1 MEQKIF
7 RSSKNF
13 YQSIPFYSNS
23 IFSAHHRLALIAM
36 AFDVCHNIPTYSSV
50 LVSNGDSVAL
60 MIVVFCKPSSDV
72 CFLPIVVEEQYIMC
86 RFDYPMYPNV
96 FINVNPLVQQPFAA
110 VWKQKNKNWRQRRQ
124 HSKEQNSTL
133 CSLQHNHHS

>member
-1 MEQKIF
+1 MQFWSKKIF

-36 AFDVCHNIPTYSSV
+36 AFDVCYNIPTYSSV

-110 VWKQKNKNWRQRRQ
+110 VWK
-124 HSKEQNSTL
+124 
-133 CSLQHNHHS
+133 

>member
-110 VWKQKNKNWRQRRQ
+110 VWKKNWRQRRQ